1 MSCQLRQEGRVI
13 GHWPD
18 AASWTHCLPVISV
31 RKVLYS
37 WVLTTP
43 ATVSRSAFELLLI
56 QFKRGVVYQFKTTI
70 LAGFL
75 DLPGQTNKQVVS
87 LQHILG

>member
-13 GHWPD
+13 GPWPH

-31 RKVLYS
+31 HKVLYS

-43 ATVSRSAFELLLI
+43 TTISQSAVELLLI
-56 QFKRGVVYQFKTTI
+56 QFKRGVVYQFKTMI
-70 LAGFL
+70 LTGFL
-75 DLPGQTNKQVVS
+75 DLPGQTNK
-87 LQHILG
+87 